1 MAFHPCPE
9 PLGPAALQLPARLAS
24 PTPFPQN
31 LLSLPSTLGCPCL
44 LTTES
49 GGPLPPKPP
58 RTPHQVPWL
67 YPPICP
73 DDFLTSTCL
82 VHRHLLLLP
91 LCPCGVHPSRAA
103 LVTFERC
110 HCPTSNL
117 QGTLHLTQNK
127 TQIST
132 LPGNP
137 RASSCLFLFSHHTSH
152 HSYPNSTPSYSL
164 SLYMVSSS
172 PPSSLPSL
180 LPSFLSSSLCF
191 SITSSDK
198 SVREDLPGKPTPTLC
213 LLILC
218 FSSYL
223 NCH

>member
-49 GGPLPPKPP
+49 RGPLPPKPP

-73 DDFLTSTCL
+73 DDSLTSTCL

-198 SVREDLPGKPTPTLC
+198 SAREDLPGKPTPTLC